1 MHIVSSYTDI
11 WKIPNMFVKKKKK
24 TRFAVKGWDRL
35 FNTLLAGREFARKM
49 KTC

>member
-1 MHIVSSYTDI
+1 MHIVSSYTVI
-11 WKIPNMFVKKKKK
+11 WKTLNIFVNK

-35 FNTLLAGREFARKM
+35 FNTLLADREFARKM